1 MRKLVIFLMLMTS
14 LGLMAQEG
22 NKKRQEVDYDS
33 PTFVPMVKVGK
44 VLENG
49 DSIQYM
55 GNE

>member
-1 MRKLVIFLMLMTS
+1 MRKLVIFLMIMTS

-44 VLENG
+44 VLESEKRE
-49 DSIQYM
+49 DCAAHR
-55 GNE
+55 